1 MKTQTAAKSDDK
13 KKTAPQ
19 AKEKSAGQDAGMVP
33 RTTDGHVVKKKNTKI
48 LVILTGGTIGSAVHD
63 HIIDTTKATSA
74 AVIEAY
80 RKVTGRHD
88 EFEVIQPFTVLS
100 ENFTLHEWEVLL
112 KTIHTAD
119 LKKYKGCII
128 THGSDTMSY
137 SAALFGELLYGLL
150 PCPVVFISAN
160 APVGEKNSNA
170 VANFRAAVDYINS
183 SESFPGIFAVATN
196 DNKESQLFKGEE
208 LMEADGVKG
217 NFTAF
222 GGESF
227 GTIKDG
233 VFVRN
238 PKHQDHCLPIIPDY
252 MRAAFFEHDLTF
264 DGEVMMI
271 RPYVGLNFHN
281 FALTRST
288 KAVVIYTYHSGT
300 FCTKGDGTALQFF
313 ARMCGKAGIPVYLA
327 GGPDA
332 KTARYASETAADGLP
347 ITVLSDF
354 SPEAAYAAV
363 ILRETARIE
372 Y

>member
-1 MKTQTAAKSDDK
+1 MKAQTAAKSVDGTK
-13 KKTAPQ
+13 PVKAEKEGSVQETAP
-19 AKEKSAGQDAGMVP
+19 AP
-33 RTTDGHVVKKKNTKI
+33 RTTPGHARKKKSTKI

-63 HIIDTTKATSA
+63 HIIDTDKTTSA
-74 AVIEAY
+74 AVIGAY
-80 RKVTGRHD
+80 KKETGRND
-88 EFEVIQPFTVLS
+88 EFEVIRPFTVLS

-112 KTIHTAD
+112 KTLHTAD

-170 VANFRAAVDYINS
+170 VTNFRAAVDYINS
-183 SESFPGIFAVATN
+183 PESFPGIFAVATN

-227 GTIKDG
+227 GTIRDG

-238 PKHQDHCLPIIPDY
+238 PKHQDHCLQIIPDY
-252 MRAAFFEHDLTF
+252 MRPAFFEHDLTF

-271 RPYVGLNFHN
+271 RPYVGLNYHN

-313 ARMCGKAGIPVYLA
+313 ARMCGKAGVPVYLA

-347 ITVLSDF
+347 VTVLSDF